1 MLATRL
7 AFLTG
12 RHRVTFSNLLVTL
25 LMPLSRN
32 KSENFKTSGFLLL
45 LRFLLAG
52 RLICVI
58 VVTRSTRSF
67 QWVITVK
74 GDDEDVTSRQ
84 RKQPYQD
91 VPTDIRALIA
101 ALGEAVGVLLAKV
114 FPIEMVLH
122 FKD

>member
-1 MLATRL
+1 M
-7 AFLTG
+7 
-12 RHRVTFSNLLVTL
+12 TFSNLLVTL

-67 QWVITVK
+67 QRVITVK
-74 GDDEDVTSRQ
+74 GDDEDVMSRQ

-114 FPIEMVLH
+114 LPIEMVLH

>member
-1 MLATRL
+1 MLSTRL

-12 RHRVTFSNLLVTL
+12 RQRVTFSNLLVTL
-25 LMPLSRN
+25 LMPLCRN
-32 KSENFKTSGFLLL
+32 KPENFKTSGFLLL

>member
-12 RHRVTFSNLLVTL
+12 RHQVTFSNLLVTL

-67 QWVITVK
+67 QRVITVK